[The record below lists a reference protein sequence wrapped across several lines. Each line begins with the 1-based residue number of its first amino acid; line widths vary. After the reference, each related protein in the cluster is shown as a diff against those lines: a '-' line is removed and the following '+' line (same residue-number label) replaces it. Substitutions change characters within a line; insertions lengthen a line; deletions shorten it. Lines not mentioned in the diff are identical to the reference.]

1 MAQAEG
7 GNARQKNQNMPNH
20 LYKMQSPL
28 LKVSPLDAWT
38 LEDAYAGTF
47 ICGGTGSGKSSGSG
61 RTIAHAFLR
70 AGFGGLVLCA
80 KPDEAN
86 TWRRYCKET
95 GREKSLYVI
104 DGTGNKRFNFLEYEL
119 ARVDGGGNSTN
130 FALEALLKIYEA
142 MQIADGVKGD
152 ESFWRN
158 SVRLLLSHSID
169 MLYLAYGRL
178 RFPELMAFIRQMP
191 PTSKEY
197 HNEDWQ
203 AASFHFKTL
212 MQAVSNVH
220 ENVAKG
226 KTFQTIR
233 QYYQDSFY
241 NLDNRTKS
249 NILATL
255 EAMVMDFQKGD
266 LATIFCSD
274 TNIVPEMSHHGAVIV
289 LDFPLKNWQRGGQL
303 AQHIFKFAWQK
314 AIERR
319 RVEVKTR
326 PCFLWA
332 DEYQL
337 FASSYDAE
345 FQSTARSSR
354 ACSVFMSQSIPA
366 LREAVKSAVPK
377 ETVDAL
383 LNNFQTKIMHTCT
396 DYTTQVW
403 AAEIIGKGLQWEWSD
418 NWGGSEGNNWSAVS
432 SSNQGT
438 STGTSEQIGHGLSHN
453 RNKSW
458 GFHWLWGKG
467 FTPESSGRG
476 GGSNSSH
483 SGGSSTGTSA
493 GTGMSK
499 SRGASTGK
507 SWGGS
512 QRQKI
517 DFFVQPSF
525 FSSGLRT
532 GGERHGFE
540 VDGVMMQGGRVW
552 RCNGSSFV
560 KCTFPQR

>member
-1 MAQAEG
+1 VYYQDKKTRQIMA
-7 GNARQKNQNMPNH
+7 NH
-20 LYKMQSPL
+20 LSKMQSPL
-28 LKVSPLDAWT
+28 LTISKHDVWT

-47 ICGGTGSGKSSGSG
+47 ICGGIGSGKTSGSG
-61 RTIAHAFLR
+61 RTIAHSFLR

-80 KPDEAN
+80 KVDEAD
-86 TWRRYCKET
+86 TWRKYCKET
-95 GREKSLYVI
+95 GREKSLFVI
-104 DGTGNKRFNFLEYEL
+104 DGTGNRRFNFLEYEL
-119 ARVDGGGNSTN
+119 ARIDGGGNSTN

-169 MLYLAYGRL
+169 MLYMAYGRL
-178 RFPELMAFIRQMP
+178 CFPELMAFIRQMP
-191 PTSKEY
+191 PNGREY

-203 AASFHFKTL
+203 SVSFHFKTL
-212 MQAVSNVH
+212 MQAATNIQGNEAQTKV
-220 ENVAKG
+220 
-226 KTFQTIR
+226 FQTIR

-241 NLDNRTKS
+241 NLDQKTKS

-255 EAMVMDFQKGD
+255 EAMVMDFQKGE
-266 LATIFCSD
+266 LANIFCTD

-319 RVEVKTR
+319 RVEEKTR

-354 ACSVFMSQSIPA
+354 ACSVFMTQSVPA

-377 ETVDAL
+377 DTVDAL

-418 NWGGSEGNNWSAVS
+418 NWGGSQGANWSA
-432 SSNQGT
+432 GD
-438 STGTSEQIGHGLSHN
+438 STTLGNTASTSEQRGQGSSH
-453 RNKSW
+453 NKSW
-458 GFHWLWGKG
+458 GWHWFWGKSV
-467 FTPESSGRG
+467 TPDNSAR
-476 GGSNSSH
+476 GSNLSYSD
-483 SGGSSTGTSA
+483 GSSTGTSYA
-493 GTGMSK
+493 TGTNR
-499 SRGASTGK
+499 SRGASTGS
-507 SWGGS
+507 SWGRS
-512 QRQKI
+512 KRQKI

-532 GGERHGFE
+532 GGERHGFQ
-540 VDGVMMQGGRVW
+540 VDGVMMQGGRIW

-560 KCTFPQR
+560 KCTFSQE